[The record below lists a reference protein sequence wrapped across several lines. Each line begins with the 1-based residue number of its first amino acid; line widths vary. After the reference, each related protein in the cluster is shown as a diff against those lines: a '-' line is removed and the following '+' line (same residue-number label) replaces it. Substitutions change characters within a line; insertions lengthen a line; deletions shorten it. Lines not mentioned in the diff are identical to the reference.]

1 MRTVEAEFV
10 RNIARSRNLLEQALP
25 KPALRPSIVAIVDRG
40 RWAVLKRH
48 VAPAASRL
56 ENVQDATDDATI
68 IDARFTRLAA
78 RQMWINCS
86 PRFVGEPK
94 QARHHNLPIG
104 RTQSEGRITKQSNR
118 LYEFST

>member
-1 MRTVEAEFV
+1 M

-40 RWAVLKRH
+40 RWAVFKRH

-68 IDARFTRLAA
+68 IDVALGAGQAEASELT
-78 RQMWINCS
+78 
-86 PRFVGEPK
+86 VGAGLSKDESHGDNVT
-94 QARHHNLPIG
+94 ASR
-104 RTQSEGRITKQSNR
+104 
-118 LYEFST
+118 